1 MHDALIVCRAIQ
13 FASAMLVF
21 GGAAFRLYAVEGGDP
36 DTLAAFD
43 TRLRDVLLISAL
55 IAFLS
60 GLALVPI
67 NSGMMAGSASAVF
80 DWTTMSAVLL
90 QTSFGRVWRWHLF
103 AAALLVAV
111 CALRPARPGSGAALA
126 AFSLASLGWV
136 GHATI
141 GGGRTGIAH
150 AVNQSVHLLASGL
163 WLGGLVPLAMLVF
176 PTMRS
181 ASRPELAVMRAALRQ
196 FSRMGYV
203 AVALVALTGI
213 VNTAMLVGSI
223 QGLTHTPYGC
233 LLLIK
238 IALFLLLVGLAAINR
253 FVLVP
258 RIAWARKPVTDT
270 TALIW
275 TIGIE
280 QGLGLAI
287 IAIVS
292 VLGTWPPAIYLHA
305 H

>member
-1 MHDALIVCRAIQ
+1 
-13 FASAMLVF
+13 
-21 GGAAFRLYAVEGGDP
+21 
-36 DTLAAFD
+36 
-43 TRLRDVLLISAL
+43 
-55 IAFLS
+55 
-60 GLALVPI
+60 
-67 NSGMMAGSASAVF
+67 
-80 DWTTMSAVLL
+80 
-90 QTSFGRVWRWHLF
+90 
-103 AAALLVAV
+103 
-111 CALRPARPGSGAALA
+111 
-126 AFSLASLGWV
+126 LASLGWV

-150 AVNQSVHLLASGL
+150 AVSQSVHLLASGL

-223 QGLTHTPYGC
+223 QGLTNTPYGC